1 MNTDPIFSAEAA
13 AYAEMAAE
21 HDAYEAAAAADHD
34 NYEAEAAAYAEMAA
48 TSTTAFRWM
57 DQAGL

>member
-1 MNTDPIFSAEAA
+1 MNTDPIFS
-13 AYAEMAAE
+13 
-21 HDAYEAAAAADHD
+21 
-34 NYEAEAAAYAEMAA
+34 AEAAAYAEMAA